1 VEKLLKKS
9 DAMVPEGKGG
19 PQAFVKGG
27 AAAEKANELLVNA
40 KDAIIEYHGA
50 CACSVRQIV
59 PHTEVPVS
67 LVRFSQ

>member
-1 VEKLLKKS
+1 MEKLLKKS

-40 KDAIIEYHGA
+40 KDAIIE
-50 CACSVRQIV
+50 
-59 PHTEVPVS
+59 
-67 LVRFSQ
+67 L